1 MLHIFHGSNIKHN
14 PSNLK
19 KILYIKKIKIK
30 YSKKSP
36 AAAAAVSHCGSS
48 SAEEMRT
55 SGEAILILLLSKKL
69 ILYSLKT
76 LSTKLVTKF
85 KVYFEKN

>member
-14 PSNLK
+14 PYNQK

-30 YSKKSP
+30 IKIKYSKKS

-48 SAEEMRT
+48 SAEEMCT
-55 SGEAILILLLSKKL
+55 SGKAILILLLSKKL
-69 ILYSLKT
+69 IL
-76 LSTKLVTKF
+76 
-85 KVYFEKN
+85 

>member
-1 MLHIFHGSNIKHN
+1 MLHIFHGSNRKHN
-14 PSNLK
+14 PYNQK

-30 YSKKSP
+30 IKYSKKSP
-36 AAAAAVSHCGSS
+36 VATAAVSHCGSS

-69 ILYSLKT
+69 IL
-76 LSTKLVTKF
+76 
-85 KVYFEKN
+85 